1 MSRCRMGKES
11 LVKQTEAYEHLGE
24 VETYVMDMH
33 VRYEEM
39 KAS

>member
-1 MSRCRMGKES
+1 VEKDSFIQ
-11 LVKQTEAYEHLGE
+11 QTESYEHLGE
-24 VETYVMDMH
+24 VDTYIRDMH